1 MEERRLDLRKNVFNK
16 TQYIKTID
24 TDFNELGVTSITED
38 LQIQPDT
45 EEFFRLYNSLFY
57 DIPALGET
65 NSHQY
70 LVRTSGDYVNFD
82 EISEEVQA
90 LQAEI
95 AQLRQDLLA
104 AQMANVRVM
113 ASGSQDPKTNEAL
126 EVLENEL
133 TAANQNLINT
143 ATQLSEE
150 ANVSQNVDLF
160 TIQGGELGGDAG
172 AALTGNS
179 NVALGYYAFSKLQGT
194 GTENVA
200 VGKGAGLNRPMLKRL
215 GSFFTGKGFKE

>member
-172 AALTGNS
+172 ATTVSSDSGGGS
-179 NVALGYYAFSKLQGT
+179 GGSGGSGGGCGSGGGGY
-194 GTENVA
+194 
-200 VGKGAGLNRPMLKRL
+200 
-215 GSFFTGKGFKE
+215 